1 MIGWE
6 HLENQVLRKHKGVLQ
21 PRTLQPRTGSYEMA
35 NQNLV
40 TGKYTDFQSIS
51 IGPYLANNFDELS
64 NNGAVLTFIVFVRVH
79 CISTNFEKS

>member
-6 HLENQVLRKHKGVLQ
+6 HLENQVLRKHKVVLQ
-21 PRTLQPRTGSYEMA
+21 PRTDSYEMA

-51 IGPYLANNFDELS
+51 TGPYLANNFDELS